1 MKSMKFAILP
11 WLIAQTYVGGVIL
24 AAVLPV
30 LSGCATKGA
39 VVPEQVVQSTPA
51 NRQPAVEQLADGR
64 KGFVITEV
72 SQLNDAARRHFQ
84 RAVTMLK
91 NKEYEQAAGLLEK
104 VIEQSP
110 GVTAPYIN
118 IAIAY
123 RHLDNLKQAE
133 MHLKAALNLMPTH
146 PVACNEYGMLYRK
159 TGRFNEARAMYEK
172 ALDRFPD
179 YYPVHRNLA
188 ILCDLY
194 LDDLDCALEHYE
206 IYGRTVPEDGQ
217 VQMWITDLRNRI
229 KSR

>member
-1 MKSMKFAILP
+1 MNSMKFAIRP
-11 WLIAQTYVGGVIL
+11 WLKTLMCIGGMIL

-30 LSGCATKGA
+30 LSGCATNGA
-39 VVPEQVVQSTPA
+39 VGPEQVVQSSPA

-72 SQLNDAARRHFQ
+72 SQLNDMARRDFQ
-84 RAVTMLK
+84 RAVTMLN
-91 NKEYEQAAGLLEK
+91 NKAYEQAAGLLEK

-110 GVTAPYIN
+110 GVTAPHIN
-118 IAIAY
+118 LAIAY
-123 RHLDNLKQAE
+123 RHLDKLKPAE
-133 MHLKAALNLMPTH
+133 IHLKTALDLMPTH

-172 ALDRFPD
+172 ALERFPE

-194 LDDLDCALEHYE
+194 LNDLDCALEHYE
-206 IYGRTVPEDGQ
+206 IYGRAVPEDEQ
-217 VQMWITDLRNRI
+217 VQLWITDLRNRL

>member
-11 WLIAQTYVGGVIL
+11 WLKTQMCVTWVIL

-30 LSGCATKGA
+30 LFGCAANGTVG
-39 VVPEQVVQSTPA
+39 PEQVVRSTPA
-51 NRQPAVEQLADGR
+51 NQQPAVEQLADGR

-72 SQLNDAARRHFQ
+72 SKLNDGARRDFQ
-84 RAVTMLK
+84 RAVTML
-91 NKEYEQAAGLLEK
+91 NSKEYEQAAGLLEK

-118 IAIAY
+118 LAIAY
-123 RHLDNLKQAE
+123 RHLDKPKQAE
-133 MHLKAALNLMPTH
+133 MHLKAALDLMPTH

-172 ALDRFPD
+172 ALERFPE

-194 LDDLDCALEHYE
+194 LDDLNCALEHYE
-206 IYGRTVPEDGQ
+206 IYGRAVPEDGQ
-217 VQMWITDLRNRI
+217 VQMWITDLRNRL

>member
-1 MKSMKFAILP
+1 MKFAILP
-11 WLIAQTYVGGVIL
+11 WLKTQMCIASVIL

-30 LSGCATKGA
+30 LSGCATNGA

-72 SQLNDAARRHFQ
+72 SQLDNAARRDFQ
-84 RAVTMLK
+84 RAVTML
-91 NKEYEQAAGLLEK
+91 NNREYEQAAGLLEK

-110 GVTAPYIN
+110 GATAPYIN
-118 IAIAY
+118 LAIAY
-123 RHLDNLKQAE
+123 RHLDKLEQAE
-133 MHLKAALNLMPTH
+133 MHLKAALDLMPTH

-159 TGRFNEARAMYEK
+159 TGRFDEARAIYEK
-172 ALDRFPD
+172 ALDRFPE

-206 IYGRTVPEDGQ
+206 IYGRAVPEDKQ
-217 VQMWITDLRNRI
+217 VQLWITDLRNRL

>member
-1 MKSMKFAILP
+1 MKFAILP
-11 WLIAQTYVGGVIL
+11 WLKTQMGIGGVIL
-24 AAVLPV
+24 VAVLPV
-30 LSGCATKGA
+30 LSGCATNGA
-39 VVPEQVVQSTPA
+39 VVPKQAVQSTSA

-72 SQLNDAARRHFQ
+72 SQLKDAARRDFQ
-84 RAVTMLK
+84 RAVTML
-91 NKEYEQAAGLLEK
+91 NNQNYEQAASLLEN

-118 IAIAY
+118 LAIAY
-123 RHLDNLKQAE
+123 RHLDKLKQAE
-133 MHLKAALNLMPTH
+133 MHLNTALDLMPTH

-159 TGRFNEARAMYEK
+159 TGRFDEARAMYEK
-172 ALDRFPD
+172 ALGRFPE

-206 IYGRTVPEDGQ
+206 IYGRAVPEDKQ
-217 VQMWITDLRNRI
+217 VQLWITDLRNRL

>member
-1 MKSMKFAILP
+1 MKSIKFARLP
-11 WLIAQTYVGGVIL
+11 WLKTPMCVAGVIL

-30 LSGCATKGA
+30 LCGCATNGA
-39 VVPEQVVQSTPA
+39 VGPEQVVRSTPA
-51 NRQPAVEQLADGR
+51 KRRPAVEQLADGR
-64 KGFVITEV
+64 KGFVIREV
-72 SQLNDAARRHFQ
+72 SQLNDAARRDFQ
-84 RAVTMLK
+84 RAVTLL
-91 NKEYEQAAGLLEK
+91 NNQEYEQAAGLLEK

-118 IAIAY
+118 LAMAY
-123 RHLDNLKQAE
+123 RHLDKLKQAE
-133 MHLKAALNLMPTH
+133 MHLNAALDLMPTH

-172 ALDRFPD
+172 ALERFPE
-179 YYPVHRNLA
+179 YYPLHRNLA

-206 IYGRTVPEDGQ
+206 IYGRAVPEDRQ

>member
-11 WLIAQTYVGGVIL
+11 WLKTQMCVAGVIL

-30 LSGCATKGA
+30 LSGCATSGP
-39 VVPEQVVQSTPA
+39 VGPEQDVRTSPA
-51 NRQPAVEQLADGR
+51 NRRPAVKQLADGR

-72 SQLNDAARRHFQ
+72 SQLNDAARRDFQ
-84 RAVTMLK
+84 RAVTMLN

-118 IAIAY
+118 LAIAY
-123 RHLDNLKQAE
+123 RHLDKLKQAE
-133 MHLKAALNLMPTH
+133 MHLKAALDLMPTH

-194 LDDLDCALEHYE
+194 LDDPDCALEHYE
-206 IYGRTVPEDGQ
+206 IYGRAVPEDRR

-229 KSR
+229 NSR

>member
-1 MKSMKFAILP
+1 MNSMKFAILP
-11 WLIAQTYVGGVIL
+11 WLKTQMCIGSVIIASI
-24 AAVLPV
+24 LPV
-30 LSGCATKGA
+30 LSGCATNGA
-39 VVPEQVVQSTPA
+39 VVPEQVVQSTPV

-72 SQLNDAARRHFQ
+72 SHLDNAARRDFQ
-84 RAVTMLK
+84 RAVTML
-91 NKEYEQAAGLLEK
+91 NNREYDQAAGLLEK

-118 IAIAY
+118 LAIAY
-123 RHLDNLKQAE
+123 RHLDKLKQAE
-133 MHLKAALNLMPTH
+133 MHLNAALDLMPTH

-159 TGRFNEARAMYEK
+159 TGRFDEARAIYEK
-172 ALDRFPD
+172 ALDRFPE
-179 YYPVHRNLA
+179 YYPAHRNLA

-206 IYGRTVPEDGQ
+206 IYGRAVPEDER
-217 VQMWITDLRNRI
+217 VQLWITDLRNRI